1 MFKDVLV
8 EAKDGGSLLR
18 SGYREQ
24 VWDLVEEISTKIKV
38 KDSSGRELT
47 YMEMCEPYCGK
58 NDAFITLL
66 KLYNQNYSR
75 IDITYPTMDILG
87 KQVFIAGN
95 IYGVHLANG
104 SNSVEGFDTVIL
116 RYYMVYPETKPLYD
130 WEAKMVH
137 LLYDSGKYDLLKSGA
152 ASDSLVAQEVKEMGE
167 KSAPLL
173 SIALAV
179 LMAFLMICSF
189 RSKRRESKPLE
200 ALLGGATPL
209 LAGVT
214 TVGVVSATGL
224 AFQSIV
230 VSTLFLLLAIG
241 IDDVFIMLA
250 AWHRTERELDI
261 PQRVAQMVKVSG
273 CSMTVTSITNI
284 ISFGNGVFSSTPVLQ
299 TFAIYSVVASMICYL
314 YQLILF
320 PAILTLTAH
329 KEYEKSDEDKSC
341 LPEELKCIKKAGEF
355 HDRAWKTLARLV
367 GKPWLRVLMI
377 AVLLVYWTFT
387 YYGISTV
394 ETDLSV
400 QKLAPKEARIV
411 IFKERYDEVIKGMQT
426 VAIVVTTPG
435 DLRDPKV
442 FADVNNTIRDYE
454 TASYSY
460 GPESTFCFLKPYM
473 EFLEFHEG
481 GEEDEEIPFT
491 YKHIPAFIKSDGYWK
506 ATMRINETACALDEP
521 ECLTSFLFTTGFTT
535 LASYN
540 EMFPLIEEWRAIA
553 RKHPALGVY
562 AYSERSTYADQV

>member
-1 MFKDVLV
+1 
-8 EAKDGGSLLR
+8 
-18 SGYREQ
+18 
-24 VWDLVEEISTKIKV
+24 
-38 KDSSGRELT
+38 
-47 YMEMCEPYCGK
+47 
-58 NDAFITLL
+58 
-66 KLYNQNYSR
+66 
-75 IDITYPTMDILG
+75 MDILG

-95 IYGVHLANG
+95 IYGVHMANG

-189 RSKRRESKPLE
+189 RNLEQNYRFYFYLLLLLLSCSCRSQKSKPLE

-261 PQRVAQMVKVSG
+261 PQRVAQM
-273 CSMTVTSITNI
+273 
-284 ISFGNGVFSSTPVLQ
+284 

-329 KEYEKSDEDKSC
+329 KEYEKSDEDNYEC
-341 LPEELKCIKKAGEF
+341 KAKIHE
-355 HDRAWKTLARLV
+355 
-367 GKPWLRVLMI
+367 I
-377 AVLLVYWTFT
+377 QVLLVYWTFT

-411 IFKERYDEVIKGMQT
+411 IFKERYDEVIKVSFQ
-426 VAIVVTTPG
+426 
-435 DLRDPKV
+435 
-442 FADVNNTIRDYE
+442 N
-454 TASYSY
+454 
-460 GPESTFCFLKPYM
+460 
-473 EFLEFHEG
+473 EFRSIQLYLG
-481 GEEDEEIPFT
+481 GEALLT
-491 YKHIPAFIKSDGYWK
+491 PAHSSDRSPPGL
-506 ATMRINETACALDEP
+506 TAGSREP
-521 ECLTSFLFTTGFTT
+521 LCSIC
-535 LASYN
+535 YC
-540 EMFPLIEEWRAIA
+540 
-553 RKHPALGVY
+553 
-562 AYSERSTYADQV
+562 